1 MGTWRAPTYQVIQLR
16 HSHALL
22 PFSHDMVLDEGL
34 GDVVNHERLI
44 WEQLYELFGHSQ
56 VLRIDQDIV
65 SEIVFL

>member
-1 MGTWRAPTYQVIQLR
+1 
-16 HSHALL
+16 
-22 PFSHDMVLDEGL
+22 MVLDEGL